1 MWDVAH
7 GWERLGDKP
16 LHKEGPLRVSPWGQR
31 GGGRWCG
38 CVCSGTCAAP
48 RRGKPPTHP
57 RGNVQALLMARHC
70 VDPSSIKGVPGFLTA
85 CTVRFSRSSPHSSP
99 SPHTLLTQSKS
110 HLLPFVHS
118 QSGTERSPC
127 PSTAFGLCDLVACT
141 SHRLLWQLF
150 PRHLEDGAG
159 CAEPTPAASPSSTLQ
174 GGLSGTVRSLL
185 ASTWAPLQAPGPGW
199 QRAAGRVAHGDG
211 ASCAGKGAFL
221 QD

>member
-16 LHKEGPLRVSPWGQR
+16 LHKKGPLRVSPWGQR

-38 CVCSGTCAAP
+38 CVCSGTRAAP

-57 RGNVQALLMARHC
+57 RGNVQALLMVRHC

-99 SPHTLLTQSKS
+99 SPPTLLTQSKS

-127 PSTAFGLCDLVACT
+127 PSTGFGLCDLVACT
-141 SHRLLWQLF
+141 SRQTSLAALTPSPGGRGWVCGTDTSSLS
-150 PRHLEDGAG
+150 LEHSARRALGHSAVTAG
-159 CAEPTPAASPSSTLQ
+159 QHTGTPP
-174 GGLSGTVRSLL
+174 GTRS
-185 ASTWAPLQAPGPGW
+185 
-199 QRAAGRVAHGDG
+199 RVAEGCQPG
-211 ASCAGKGAFL
+211 GTW
-221 QD
+221 